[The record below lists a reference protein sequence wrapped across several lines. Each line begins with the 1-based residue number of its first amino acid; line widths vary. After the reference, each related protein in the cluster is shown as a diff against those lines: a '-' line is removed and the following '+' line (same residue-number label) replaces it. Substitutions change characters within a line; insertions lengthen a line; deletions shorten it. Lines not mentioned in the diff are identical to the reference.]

1 MWNEQKI
8 VMEMTPLER
17 VANFIGMMALAAMV
31 TMIVLQWSRVPETI
45 PAHFGANG
53 EVDRWG
59 SKWELLILPV
69 IAIVLYLFMQFI
81 EARPHT
87 HNYPARLN
95 DTNRAAFYLHSRRVI
110 NLTKNLCALLLAY
123 TTWRTILVAKGAVE
137 GLGMGM
143 FSVLLVAVVGVAI
156 WGAIKMS
163 RIK

>member
-1 MWNEQKI
+1 MWNEQKLE
-8 VMEMTPLER
+8 MEVTTLER
-17 VANFIGMMALAAMV
+17 VANFIGIMALAAMV
-31 TMIVLQWSRVPETI
+31 TMIVLQWNSLPETI

-59 SKWELLILPV
+59 TKWELLLLPV
-69 IAIVLYLFMQFI
+69 IAIVLFLFMHYI

-110 NLTKNLCALLLAY
+110 NFTKNLCTLLLAY
-123 TTWRTILVAKGAVE
+123 TTWRTILVAKGAAE
-137 GLGMGM
+137 GLGMGA
-143 FSVLLVAVVGVAI
+143 FSMLLGALFVVVI
-156 WGAIKMS
+156 WGVIKML